1 MFGAESRELDFSVR
15 SVSLWCCQ
23 GFGMAESSQDM
34 RVGAIALWLS
44 WGGLMGLEVLLV
56 RE

>member
-34 RVGAIALWLS
+34 RVGAIAY
-44 WGGLMGLEVLLV
+44 GLAGVG
-56 RE
+56 

>member
-44 WGGLMGLEVLLV
+44 WGGLMGLEGLLV